1 MVNISVRWVSCIST
15 LKATTA
21 SISNT
26 LNSISVGPGGKRHK
40 VGEILLATEVMW
52 LEESL
57 VDLFGLDPVST
68 YLARLPLRIAALVD
82 VAKKAGL
89 ANGRTEGGVLL
100 VLREQSATMLRQW
113 KMRNLM
119 TVVPNNAAM
128 PTLNVTTMVSVIVD
142 IQKDCK
148 ELKLVRLYTSY
159 DYLFSLF

>member
-1 MVNISVRWVSCIST
+1 M
-15 LKATTA
+15 
-21 SISNT
+21 
-26 LNSISVGPGGKRHK
+26 
-40 VGEILLATEVMW
+40 
-52 LEESL
+52 
-57 VDLFGLDPVST
+57 
-68 YLARLPLRIAALVD
+68 D

-148 ELKLVRLYTSY
+148 ESKLVRLYTSQIIY
-159 DYLFSLF
+159 FLSSDLLLFL